1 MGFGRRWSASKP
13 RAACLFPSLLLSL
26 FLCSCAPG
34 PSSFTEARQTLD
46 TCLAKA
52 APSRS
57 RDRAFSD
64 ASRLAKTS
72 TDWLSL
78 LRRAEL
84 SERIGPSDSGRA
96 AKVADA
102 AASALPASADIRAA
116 CVHAYLRSRPAAAK
130 ADAAEDEAAK
140 ALAAAKAANAAKA
153 LALFGPVLKPEAR
166 PGLWA
171 EAFLATYRAG
181 EAGGSD
187 WKRPEYFGLL
197 ARRLGEPL
205 FYVDAAA
212 LSLASGDRF
221 AGRSWLELAKKGGAV
236 PPDELLWSAGLYAEL
251 ARREDA
257 ASSPGRLRL
266 LGDAAYLS
274 GSPDLA
280 RARWLRALEAGP
292 SGSWKTYASLAALSS
307 GPESA
312 AYCERMRAAFPESPG
327 ALAVYAGRL
336 AREGEASKALA
347 LLDEGLAEKQ
357 PKAGSS
363 KAPKP
368 ASAAASA
375 PSEELSLAVRTR
387 LVVGARV
394 WPEERLV
401 AQSLGA
407 IESRPEDGK
416 LLSLVLGSL
425 LERKRY
431 EDFLAL
437 EKRVEKSGKSY
448 PEDWYYEASALLLE
462 GRLADA
468 TRLLEERG
476 PRGAGSP
483 LSFALG
489 RVYAL
494 GREWDKAAAAY
505 SSALASARS
514 GGERCAALKGL
525 GQAREGSGDAPG
537 ARLLYLAALEAD
549 PGDVEAGLLARR
561 EAKR

>member
-13 RAACLFPSLLLSL
+13 AAACLFPSLLLSL

-34 PSSFTEARQTLD
+34 PSSFAEARQALD
-46 TCLAKA
+46 ARLAKA

-57 RDRAFSD
+57 RDGAFSD
-64 ASRLAKTS
+64 AIRLAKTS

-84 SERIGPSDSGRA
+84 SERIDPPDSGRG

-102 AASALPASADIRAA
+102 ALAALPASADIRAA
-116 CVHAYLRSRPAAAK
+116 CVHAYLRSRPAAAN
-130 ADAAEDEAAK
+130 AD
-140 ALAAAKAANAAKA
+140 AANAAKA

-171 EAFLATYRAG
+171 EAFLAVYRAG
-181 EAGGSD
+181 EGGGSD

-221 AGRSWLELAKKGGAV
+221 AGRSWLELAIKGGAL

-251 ARREDA
+251 ARRDDA
-257 ASSPGRLRL
+257 ASTPSRLRL

-274 GSPDLA
+274 GDPDLA
-280 RARWLRALEAGP
+280 RSRWLRALEAEP

-307 GPESA
+307 GPEEA
-312 AYCERMRAAFPESPG
+312 AYLERMRAAFPENSG
-327 ALAVYAGRL
+327 ALAVYAARL
-336 AREGEASKALA
+336 AREGEAAAALA
-347 LLDEGLAEKQ
+347 LLDAGLAEER
-357 PKAGSS
+357 PKAGPS

-368 ASAAASA
+368 TSAASA

-394 WPEERLV
+394 WLEERLV

-437 EKRVEKSGKSY
+437 EKRVERSGKSY

-462 GRLADA
+462 GRLTEASS
-468 TRLLEERG
+468 LLAKRG
-476 PRGAGSP
+476 PPEAGSP
-483 LSFALG
+483 LYLAQG
-489 RVYAL
+489 RVHAL
-494 GREWDKAAAAY
+494 RREWDKAAAAY

-561 EAKR
+561 ELKR